1 MDEAWMEALR
11 ELGLQNCAYTLLQE
25 KEGIRVAR
33 VWRQGIPYI
42 IKFFQ
47 AADFRREI
55 ANYRILAALGVPT
68 LKVHAQTSSALLL
81 EDAAHSPLYR
91 LGTPED
97 LRDSAVARRIADWYR
112 LLHQKGYAYAARHG
126 ADLYDEASVF
136 TREAIAQIQQK
147 TGTQGAPAWKALEER
162 FAAIVQ
168 LLQSVPQTLTYNDF
182 YFTNLAV
189 AKDLSSAMMFDYNLL
204 GRGYAYADVRNVTAS
219 LEEEARQ
226 AFLAA
231 YGALNPLEARLDRV
245 VSTVVTLH
253 FACQRKTFPTWAAAE
268 LERVSTSLESDVLAL
283 F

>member
-1 MDEAWMEALR
+1 
-11 ELGLQNCAYTLLQE
+11 YTLLQE
-25 KEGIRVAR
+25 KDGIRVAR
-33 VWRQGIPYI
+33 VWRQGAPYI

-55 ANYRILAALGVPT
+55 ANYRILAVLGVPT
-68 LKVHAQTSSALLL
+68 LKVYAQTPSALLL

-97 LRDSAVARRIADWYR
+97 LRDPAVARRIADWYR

-126 ADLYDEASVF
+126 ADLYDETSVF
-136 TREAIAQIQQK
+136 TREALAQIQQK

-182 YFTNLAV
+182 YFTNLTV

-204 GRGYAYADVRNVTAS
+204 GRGYAYADVRNVTVS
-219 LEEEARQ
+219 LEE
-226 AFLAA
+226 
-231 YGALNPLEARLDRV
+231 
-245 VSTVVTLH
+245 
-253 FACQRKTFPTWAAAE
+253 
-268 LERVSTSLESDVLAL
+268 
-283 F
+283 